1 MKAAEFNRLIQARRE
16 DPEQLA
22 ALETLY
28 LKFIHRAGR
37 HAITELRS
45 SSQKVTVGAGWQP
58 PPEGVL
64 FDPDQTA
71 GKVTDAVAATQ
82 RRIFWSV
89 AGAPL
94 ARAGIAW
101 DVKNP
106 FARHFLDGLGKRT
119 GEMLGQGVQPVI
131 QETVADAYDRGLSV
145 PDTAAL
151 ISEKV
156 LDAAPAQARMLAR
169 TDLNGLA
176 NGASVMA
183 ASLVGVTYKQWLT
196 AEDDKVRETHAEA
209 DGQTVPVDQP
219 FDVGGEQLD
228 YPGDPAGSDDEVCN
242 CRCTVIYTDEA
253 PIPAETASVI
263 PSPDEFARFESA
275 LAELNGKPQR
285 IELAVGAPTDPGL
298 VALLERTAAAS
309 EESARVIR
317 ESMQALAAALERLRS
332 PAVTVEAP
340 VSVDVPAQA
349 APTVNVQMP
358 GRRVVEV
365 IRDDRGDITSLVIE
379 EGT

>member
-1 MKAAEFNRLIQARRE
+1 MKAAEFNRLVQARRE

-37 HAITELRS
+37 RAVTELRS
-45 SSQKVTVGAGWQP
+45 SAQKVTVGAGWQP

-71 GKVTDAVAATQ
+71 DKVTDAVAATQ

-119 GEMLGQGVQPVI
+119 GVMLGQAVQPVI
-131 QETVADAYDRGLSV
+131 QETVTDAYDRGLSV

-156 LDAAPAQARMLAR
+156 LDAAPYQARMLAR

-219 FDVGGEQLD
+219 FDVGGESLD
-228 YPGDPAGSDDEVCN
+228 YPGDPSGSDDEVCN
-242 CRCTVIYTDEA
+242 CRCTVIYTDES
-253 PIPAETASVI
+253 PVPAETASAVI
-263 PSPDEFARFESA
+263 PPPPVVPVTQ
-275 LAELNGKPQR
+275 NGHAR
-285 IELAVGAPTDPGL
+285 IELAVGAPPDPGL

-317 ESMQALAAALERLRS
+317 ESMNQLASALERLQS

-340 VSVDVPAQA
+340 VTVDVPAQS

>member
-1 MKAAEFNRLIQARRE
+1 
-16 DPEQLA
+16 
-22 ALETLY
+22 
-28 LKFIHRAGR
+28 
-37 HAITELRS
+37 
-45 SSQKVTVGAGWQP
+45 
-58 PPEGVL
+58 
-64 FDPDQTA
+64 
-71 GKVTDAVAATQ
+71 
-82 RRIFWSV
+82 
-89 AGAPL
+89 
-94 ARAGIAW
+94 
-101 DVKNP
+101 
-106 FARHFLDGLGKRT
+106 
-119 GEMLGQGVQPVI
+119 
-131 QETVADAYDRGLSV
+131 
-145 PDTAAL
+145 
-151 ISEKV
+151 
-156 LDAAPAQARMLAR
+156 MLAR

-253 PIPAETASVI
+253 PIPAETASAT
-263 PSPDEFARFESA
+263 PSSDEFARFESA

-317 ESMQALAAALERLRS
+317 ESMQALADALERLQS

>member
-1 MKAAEFNRLIQARRE
+1 MRAAEFNRLVQARRE

-37 HAITELRS
+37 RAVTELRS
-45 SSQKVTVGAGWQP
+45 STQKVTVGAGWQP

-71 GKVTDAVAATQ
+71 NKVTDAVAATQ

-119 GEMLGQGVQPVI
+119 GVMLGQAVQPVI
-131 QETVADAYDRGLSV
+131 QETVTDAYDRGLSV

-156 LDAAPAQARMLAR
+156 LDAAPYQARMLAR

-183 ASLVGVTYKQWLT
+183 ATLVGVQYKQWLT

-219 FDVGGEQLD
+219 FDVGGESLD

-242 CRCTVIYTDEA
+242 CRCTVIYTDES
-253 PIPAETASVI
+253 PVPAETAS
-263 PSPDEFARFESA
+263 A
-275 LAELNGKPQR
+275 LIDHDVVVPITPMNQNGHAR
-285 IELAVGAPTDPGL
+285 IELAVGAPPDPGL

-317 ESMQALAAALERLRS
+317 ESMNQLAVALERLQS

-340 VSVDVPAQA
+340 VTVDVPAQA
-349 APTVNVQMP
+349 APTVNVRIP
-358 GRRVVEV
+358 GRRTVEV
-365 IRDDRGDITSLVIE
+365 IRDAQGDIQSLIIRE
-379 EGT
+379 DAQ